1 MSRRRKVISRAILPD
16 SKYGDILVTRF
27 INYLL
32 RKGKKSVAE
41 ASFYDAIARIEIK
54 RKGNGLEIF
63 RKAINNVSPIMEV
76 KSRRIGGATYQVP
89 IEVKAERRFAL
100 ASRWL
105 INYAKARPGKSM
117 AEKLA
122 AEFMAAADGE
132 GGAIK
137 KREDTHKMAEANKA
151 FAHFR

>member
-1 MSRRRKVISRAILPD
+1 MSRRRKIISREIIPD
-16 SKYGDILVTRF
+16 PKYGDILVARF

-41 ASFYDAIARIEIK
+41 ASFYDAVIQIEAK
-54 RKGNGLEIF
+54 RKGNGLDVF

-89 IEVKAERRFAL
+89 IEVKPERRFAL

-105 INYAKARPGKSM
+105 INYAKSRPGKSM

-122 AEFMAAADGE
+122 AELMAAADGE